1 MDKAEFVRRAVL
13 KGYATERTAELYAE
27 GQDEFDQSDLLSVYA
42 SQREP
47 CSRDPA
53 WLSLGDGNYKKRAIF
68 YD

>member
-27 GQDEFDQSDLLSVYA
+27 GQDTFDQSDLANVYA
-42 SQREP
+42 LQKESP
-47 CSRDPA
+47 SRDPA